1 MMRTVN
7 GAPQALKTP
16 GSVVDFGVDWRQW
29 LALGETI
36 TSSTWA
42 CEPALSLT
50 NPGEAEGV
58 AVVWVGGGVEGTTYR
73 LRNSIVTTAGR
84 IDSREIVLT
93 CTARRG

>member
-1 MMRTVN
+1 MRTVN

-29 LALGETI
+29 LASGETI

-42 CEPALSLT
+42 CEPSLPLT
-50 NPGEAEGV
+50 NQAESAGV
-58 AVVWVGGGVEGTTYR
+58 TVVWVGGGVEGVTYR
-73 LRNSIVTTAGR
+73 LRNSIATTGGR
-84 IDSREIVLT
+84 LDSREIVLM